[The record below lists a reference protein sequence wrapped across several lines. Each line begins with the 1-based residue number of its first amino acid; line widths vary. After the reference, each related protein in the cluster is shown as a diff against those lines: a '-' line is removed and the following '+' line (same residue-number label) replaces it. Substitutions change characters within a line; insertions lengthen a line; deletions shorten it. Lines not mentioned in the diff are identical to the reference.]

1 MTIMKHTGWIATERT
16 VKAHKQRPDGRAL
29 AADTGYQASYR
40 YGSHQSITRSWL
52 MPMHQ
57 TDSLFHK
64 DTGAMRFV
72 FGFAVD
78 NHGVNTVPK
87 ETLIRIVKA
96 ESGGLNGVG
105 TWRPATTGMSP
116 GVESEKMQRYLRGE
130 LTS

>member
-1 MTIMKHTGWIATERT
+1 
-16 VKAHKQRPDGRAL
+16 
-29 AADTGYQASYR
+29 
-40 YGSHQSITRSWL
+40 
-52 MPMHQ
+52 
-57 TDSLFHK
+57 
-64 DTGAMRFV
+64 MRFV